1 MKTNRRFAAFL
12 TALTTS
18 TLPAAGLIWDDA
30 GPTNNWSTAPGDT
43 NWIGGVT
50 WSNASAADF
59 NASGTDTITLTTAA
73 MTAGMVTF
81 GASSAYVIDNGA
93 NNMTWSA
100 LAGAGGFTK
109 AGSGTITIG
118 GAGGASGTITV
129 NAGTL
134 DTTNSSALGTSSVTL
149 NGGTLKTSVNLANA
163 ILLND
168 VVGNTISANG
178 NYRSI
183 SGQIT
188 GSGGLIIGNG
198 GGTPG
203 LKLANPANNFSGNLT
218 TSSGVYLQLDT
229 SEVIPDTAVVIANGA
244 AFKVNNTIETIAG
257 LQGTALLYSD
267 NSSRLV
273 INSPAAT
280 TNTFTGAINAFGG
293 GTALAITKKGDGTQ
307 IMSGGSVHSG
317 GTIISGGT
325 LIARNS
331 GVFGSGAITVNDTS
345 TGSSNTSLLLEGG
358 GISTAR
364 NITVTDNGSGTVTLG
379 TTGTSGGNMTFSG
392 VLTLNKATTLTSATA
407 DRTTYT
413 GRITGSVG
421 ALTIAGGQ
429 RTVFDSANGLND
441 FTGDLTI
448 TGTNT
453 VLQTGTGGLTGE
465 VIPNGSN
472 VTVGAG
478 ALLKLANL
486 ANSTETINGLN
497 GGGVVRRH
505 EGVSGVANLVVG
517 SSGGGGT
524 FSGALENGAGS
535 LTLTKIGAG
544 TQILSGTNLHSGA
557 TNINAGTLSL
567 GSTGSIANSSVIT
580 VASGA
585 NFDVSGL
592 AGGFTVGAGKAL
604 KGEGTVT
611 GNVADDPAGVGAI
624 TGGNGISG
632 TLTITGNLALNGA
645 ADINIGTL
653 SNYTSTAAIAVA
665 GDLTTTGVSGDV
677 FINLPS
683 VPVGPGT
690 YRLISHANV
699 IPDLSGFTL
708 NSQPSL
714 SARQVGNLVNN
725 PGSLDYVVSGVNP
738 VWTGA
743 LGSTWTTATLTAPKN
758 WTLPGGG
765 ATDYIEGDVVFFNDE
780 ATGSTTV
787 DLAMDVNPVSAEFS
801 NSAKNYTLQS
811 TGGFGITGAATLF
824 KAGTGILTISNANTF
839 TGVTTLSAGT
849 TRIGNDSSL
858 GSGGLILNGGTLSSD
873 SSSARTLANAS
884 FTIGGDLTLGDAVNS
899 GAITFSAPVNLGGA
913 SRTLTTESAVTLA
926 GAITNGSLAKA
937 GAAPLTLTGSNSF
950 GTTSIGAGVL
960 NIGTGGASGTLGT
973 GNISNQGALAINR
986 SGTLSIPGVISGTGS
1001 LEINGGGTVT
1011 LTGLNTY
1018 TGTTTI
1024 HPGSNLVLSMGINY
1038 AESHVGSAVTIGTG
1052 STLSL
1057 TVPHATGFAYSLAG
1071 NKVAADVT
1079 INAGGTVNRNG
1090 NDTYIQ
1096 GLTMTGNSVVTGG
1109 GGLRLCA
1116 NVTATSDATG
1126 APTINSMALVGG
1138 TYTNS
1143 GNTHTLTVVH
1153 GPGSVATSDLTIG
1166 PIDQVTQAGATNIL
1180 KEGNG
1185 TLTLTGASIFTGT
1198 TTVNTGTLELNG
1210 TLTSATTV
1218 KSTGTLKGSGSSS
1231 GTLSVESGA
1240 TVAPGNSIGTLGAGA
1255 TTLAGTYVC
1264 EVDATTSDVLAVN
1277 GALNLTGSTLQLSG
1291 TPAAASYTIATYTGA
1306 LTGTFTASPALPS
1319 GYSVDYTTPG
1329 VIKLVATAG
1338 FTTWIDGFTFVPGAD
1353 KTPSGDPDGDGVSNL
1368 VEYALAGFN
1377 PTLPDGATGTF
1388 NGTLLSF
1395 TKRSEAAADG
1405 KISYI
1410 IQESNDLGVTDAW
1423 TEVGS
1428 YATNNATTISF
1439 TLPSGLPKIFARL
1452 VVTQQP

>member
-59 NASGTDTITLTTAA
+59 NASGSDTITLTTAA
-73 MTAGMVTF
+73 MTAGTVTF
-81 GASSAYVIDNGA
+81 GASSAYVIDSGA

-149 NGGTLKTSVNLANA
+149 NGGTLKTNVNLANA
-163 ILLND
+163 ILLNN
-168 VVGNTISANG
+168 VAGNTISANG

-203 LKLANPANNFSGNLT
+203 LKLTNPANNFSGNLT
-218 TSSGVYLQLDT
+218 TSSGVFLQVDT

-257 LQGTALLYSD
+257 LQGSALLYSE

-293 GTALAITKKGDGTQ
+293 GTALAITKKGDGIQ

-317 GTIISGGT
+317 GTLVSGGT

-345 TGSSNTSLLLEGG
+345 TGSSNTSLLLEGA

-379 TTGTSGGNMTFSG
+379 TTGTSSGNMTFSG

-585 NFDVSGL
+585 SFDVSGL

-604 KGEGTVT
+604 RGEGTVT

-632 TLTITGNLALNGA
+632 TLTISGNLVLNGA

-690 YRLISHANV
+690 YRLISHGNV
-699 IPDLSGFTL
+699 LPDLSGFTL
-708 NSQPSL
+708 NTQPSL

-743 LGSTWTTATLTAPKN
+743 LGSTWTTDTLTAPKN

-839 TGVTTLSAGT
+839 TGVTTLLAGT

-858 GSGGLILNGGTLSSD
+858 GSGGLTLNGGTLSSD

-913 SRTLTTESAVTLA
+913 TRTLTTDSAVTLA

-937 GAAPLTLTGSNSF
+937 GSAPLTLTGSNSF

-960 NIGTGGASGTLGT
+960 NIGDGGTSGNLGT

-1038 AESHVGSAVTIGTG
+1038 AESHVGSAVTIGSG
-1052 STLSL
+1052 STLLL

-1071 NKVAADVT
+1071 NKVAADIT

-1126 APTINSMALVGG
+1126 APTINNMALVGG
-1138 TYTNS
+1138 SYTNA

-1166 PIDQVTQAGATNIL
+1166 PIDQVSQAGATNII

-1218 KSTGTLKGSGSSS
+1218 KTTATLKGSGSSS
-1231 GTLSVESGA
+1231 STLSVESGG

-1264 EVDATTSDVLAVN
+1264 EVDASTSDVLAVN
-1277 GALNLTGSTLQLSG
+1277 GALNLTGSTLELSG

-1319 GYSVDYTTPG
+1319 GYSVDYSTPG

-1338 FTTWIDGFTFVPGAD
+1338 FTSWIDGFTFAPGAD

-1410 IQESNDLGVTDAW
+1410 IQESNDLGVTDVWA
-1423 TEVGS
+1423 EVGS

>member
-1 MKTNRRFAAFL
+1 MKTNRQFAAFL
-12 TALTTS
+12 TAVAAS
-18 TLPAAGLIWDDA
+18 TLPAIGLTWDDV

-50 WSNASAADF
+50 WTNASAADF
-59 NASGTDTITLTTAA
+59 NASGSDTITLTTAA
-73 MTAGMVTF
+73 MTAGTVTF
-81 GASSAYVIDNGA
+81 GASSAYVIDTGA

-100 LAGAGGFTK
+100 LAGSGGFTK
-109 AGSGTITIG
+109 AGTGTITIG

-134 DTTNSSALGTSSVTL
+134 DTTNSNALGTSSVTL
-149 NGGTLKTSVNLANA
+149 NGGTLRTNVNLANA
-163 ILLND
+163 ILLNN
-168 VVGNTISANG
+168 VAGNTISANG
-178 NYRSI
+178 NYRNI

-188 GSGGLIIGNG
+188 GSGGLILGNA

-203 LKLANPANNFSGNLT
+203 LKFTNPANNFSGNVT
-218 TSSGVYLQLDT
+218 TNSGVFLQLDD

-257 LQGTALLYSD
+257 LQGSALLYSD

-280 TNTFTGAINAFGG
+280 SNTFTGAINAFGG

-317 GTIISGGT
+317 GTIVSGGT

-331 GVFGSGAITVNDTS
+331 GFFGSGAITVNDSS
-345 TGSSNTSLLLEGG
+345 TGSSNTSLLLEGAG
-358 GISTAR
+358 TSTAR
-364 NITVTDNGSGTVTLG
+364 NITVTNNGSGTVTLG
-379 TTGTSGGNMTFSG
+379 TTGTSSGNMAFSG
-392 VLTLNKATTLTSATA
+392 VLTLDKATTLTSATG

-421 ALTIAGGQ
+421 TLTIAGGK
-429 RTVFDSANGLND
+429 RTVFDSTNGLND

-448 TGTNT
+448 TGTDT

-465 VIPNGSN
+465 NIPNGSN
-472 VTVGAG
+472 VTVETGAF
-478 ALLKLANL
+478 LKFANL
-486 ANSTETINGLN
+486 ADSTETINGLN

-505 EGVSGVANLVVG
+505 EGVPGVANLVVG

-535 LTLTKIGAG
+535 LTLTKMGAG

-557 TNINAGTLSL
+557 TNINEGTLSL
-567 GSTGSIANSSVIT
+567 GTTGSIANSSVIT

-592 AGGFTVGAGKAL
+592 AGDFTVGAGKTL
-604 KGEGTVT
+604 RGEGTVT
-611 GNVADDPAGVGAI
+611 GNVADDLAGVGTI
-624 TGGNGISG
+624 TGGNGVSG
-632 TLTITGNLALNGA
+632 TLTVTGNLTLNDA
-645 ADINIGTL
+645 ADINVGTL
-653 SNYTSTAAIAVA
+653 TNYTSTAAIAIA
-665 GDLTTTGVSGDV
+665 GDLTITGASGDV
-677 FINLPS
+677 FINLPT
-683 VPVGPGT
+683 VPIGPGT

-699 IPDLSGFTL
+699 LADVSAFTL
-708 NSQPSL
+708 NTQPAL

-743 LGSTWTTATLTAPKN
+743 LGSSWTTATLTAPKN

-765 ATDYIEGDVVFFNDE
+765 ATDYIEGDVVLFNDD

-787 DLAMDVNPVSAEFS
+787 DLAMDVNPVSVEFA
-801 NSAKNYTLQS
+801 NATKNYTLQS
-811 TGGFGITGAATLF
+811 AGGFSITGPATLF
-824 KAGTGILTISNANTF
+824 KSGTGVLTISNANGF
-839 TGVTTLSAGT
+839 TGNTTLTAGT

-858 GSGGLILNGGTLSSD
+858 GTGGLILNGGTLTSD
-873 SSSARTLANAS
+873 SPSARTLANS
-884 FTIGGDLTLGDAVNS
+884 SLLIGGDLTLGDAVNN
-899 GAITFSAPVNLGGA
+899 GALTFSAPVDLGGA
-913 SRTLTTESAVTLA
+913 TRTLTTESAVTFA

-950 GTTSIGAGVL
+950 GTTSISDGVL
-960 NIGTGGASGTLGT
+960 NVGDGGSSGTLGT

-986 SGTLSIPGVISGTGS
+986 SGSLSIPGIISGTGS
-1001 LEINGGGTVT
+1001 LDISGGGTVT

-1018 TGTTTI
+1018 TGVTTI
-1024 HPGSNLVLSMGINY
+1024 HPGSSLVLSMGINY
-1038 AESHVGSAVTIGTG
+1038 SESHVGSAVAIGSG
-1052 STLSL
+1052 STLLL
-1057 TVPHATGFAYSLAG
+1057 TTPHATGFAYSLAG
-1071 NKVAADVT
+1071 NKVAADVS
-1079 INAGGTVNRNG
+1079 IAAGGTFNRNG

-1116 NVTATSDATG
+1116 NVTTTSDATG
-1126 APTINSMALVGG
+1126 APTINNMALVGG
-1138 TYTNS
+1138 TYTNA

-1166 PIDQVTQAGATNIL
+1166 PIDQVTQAGATNII

-1198 TTVNTGTLELNG
+1198 TTVNAGTLELNG

-1218 KSTGTLKGSGSSS
+1218 KTTATLKGSGSST
-1231 GTLSVESGA
+1231 GTLSVESGGI
-1240 TVAPGNSIGTLGAGA
+1240 VAPGNSIGTLGAGA

-1264 EVDATTSDVLAVN
+1264 EVDATTSDVLAVT
-1277 GALNLTGSTLQLSG
+1277 GALDLTGATLELSG

-1319 GYSVDYTTPG
+1319 GYSFNYTTPG

-1338 FTTWIDGFTFVPGAD
+1338 FTSWIDGFTFAPGAD

-1395 TKRSEAAADG
+1395 TKRTEAAADG
-1405 KISYI
+1405 KISYV
-1410 IQESNDLGVTDAW
+1410 IQESDDLGVTDVW

-1428 YATNNATTISF
+1428 YAANNATTISF

-1452 VVTQQP
+1452 MVTQAP